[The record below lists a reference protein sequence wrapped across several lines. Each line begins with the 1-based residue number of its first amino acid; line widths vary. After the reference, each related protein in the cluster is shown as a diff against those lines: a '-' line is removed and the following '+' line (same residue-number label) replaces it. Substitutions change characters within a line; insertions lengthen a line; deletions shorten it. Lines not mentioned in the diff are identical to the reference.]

1 MISTSTAAA
10 RLSGGVFAGA
20 VGKAFAA
27 ALVTPFGAVAACV
40 RHVRREM
47 EIARARRQ
55 MAELS
60 DAMLKDI
67 GIDRVDID
75 LAARFGRR
83 EHGRR
88 YL

>member
-1 MISTSTAAA
+1 MTTMTTTDRAAGAGRAVAGAFRAGLAALAAA
-10 RLSGGVFAGA
+10 
-20 VGKAFAA
+20 
-27 ALVTPFGAVAACV
+27 V
-40 RHVRREM
+40 RHVRRERK
-47 EIARARRQ
+47 IARDRRR
-55 MAELS
+55 MAEMS

-83 EHGRR
+83 GDWRR